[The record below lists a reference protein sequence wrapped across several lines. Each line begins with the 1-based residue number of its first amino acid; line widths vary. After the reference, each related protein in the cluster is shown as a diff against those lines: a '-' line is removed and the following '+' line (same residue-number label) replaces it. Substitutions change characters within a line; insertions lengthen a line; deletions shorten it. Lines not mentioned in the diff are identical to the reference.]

1 MARRFS
7 ASDDCSRS
15 AAVRI
20 GENVI
25 TKVTFTQN
33 QQFINIHF
41 VVWQFWGRAAEASL
55 TEKSRALFL
64 WPYHRRCPALL
75 LRARRAVPANLQS

>member
-1 MARRFS
+1 LRFWAARRFS
-7 ASDDCSRS
+7 A
-15 AAVRI
+15 AITVLIQQPFRI
-20 GENVI
+20 GQNLI
-25 TKVTFTQN
+25 TKVTFTPN

-64 WPYHRRCPALL
+64 FA
-75 LRARRAVPANLQS
+75 ARSHCAR